1 MQAVAV
7 VKTLGKMEDEL
18 LKEKPASGGR
28 TVYVR
33 EAAPASDSPDSAD
46 ERDEMIAQLREN
58 VELERSSSAWAED
71 EFLPAMQA
79 ASTATVRALSV
90 EKSQRDEII
99 ARLRQELT
107 SGRYGASGEEDLGWS
122 DWIKSVAQRV
132 GIDLDA
138 ASTRGSLTGAVA
150 SVRGSV
156 SETLAAVEKALGD
169 VDLSGLTAEE
179 TGANFSADVVRRA
192 VEGQE
197 PGDALAAEVAR
208 EKAAGQAAFQAFAS
222 SVARE
227 SAASAATEAAEA
239 QAQAQAAKQRLDRK
253 DFAFAASTT
262 LTAAA
267 KPGATVL
274 QVTSQGGF
282 AVGDTIRIG
291 EGTSAETNTIA
302 GFGSIHLAVPVSG
315 SHPAGTVVVCVSA
328 EADEDSAPVYRS
340 AGLIL
345 DAESA
350 AVAAAPA
357 AAPASSAPPEKVPRA
372 FDLPPPPTPAAPGTA
387 LALDG
392 ESGAAFAA
400 KVVREA
406 SAGEAP
412 EMAFAPGAVDPSEAG
427 AATDK
432 VLKRS
437 SSRRLEKAAEA
448 AAAATAAAAAA
459 AAAAIGSAVT
469 RKSAGEIYREGDKP
483 TWEEAGTVA
492 AAPGSDP
499 NAAFASKVVGEAIA
513 GEPPQVAP
521 SSSAEPVSDMPARS
535 RKSAGLS
542 LAIAPRLSGAAFAAA
557 VTQEAIAGEAPK
569 TPSKEAVQSNPP
581 GKALDGLLARSPSRR
596 STSRKS
602 SPKSAPVAVGPSY
615 GEIFREISAQA
626 EAQAE
631 KAEAQ
636 TAAAPASA
644 SADDEKP
651 TVVSSTKLS
660 EPAKAGDTVL
670 QVTSQDGFAVGD
682 TIHIGE
688 GASAETNTI
697 AGFGS
702 IHLATPLAGDHP
714 KGTPIVCVGAEES
727 SAPVYR
733 SAAIVAEA
741 PAETPAEEPAAEA
754 GTAVDAVLARSSSR
768 KVEKLAEAAAATVAA
783 GVAAIDAKVPR
794 KSAGEIYREGDK
806 PTWEEA
812 GTVAAAPGSDPNAA
826 FASKVVGEAIAG
838 EPPQVAPSS
847 SAEPVSDM
855 PARSRKSAGLS
866 LAIAP
871 RLSGAAF
878 AAAVT
883 QEAIAGEAPKTPS
896 KEAVQSNPPGKALDG
911 LLARSPSRRST
922 SRKSSPKSA
931 PVAVGPSYGE
941 IFREISAQAEAQ
953 AEKAEAQTAAAPASA
968 SADDEKPTVVSST
981 KLSEPAKAGDTVL
994 QVTSQDGFAVGDTI
1008 HIGEGASAETNT
1020 IAGFG
1025 SIHLATPL
1033 AGDHPKGT
1041 PIVCVGAEESSAPVY
1056 RSAAIVAEAPAE
1068 TPAEEPAAEAG
1079 TAVDAVLARSSSRKV
1094 EKLAEAAAA
1103 TVAAGVA
1110 AIDAKVPRKSAG
1122 DQFRDIA
1129 SRSKEEEVAGAA
1141 LDGMLARVDSE
1152 PKPRKP
1158 AEKRTSFGPRGAY
1171 VDIYRASERESQQA
1185 ASGRGVSLI
1194 ESFPEDTGAAFA
1206 DEVTAKAITGQLPR
1220 EEFEAGASLVAENL
1234 PGVAVN
1240 TVLARSSSRKVEKL
1254 AEAAAAT
1261 AAATVAALDAK
1272 VPRKSAGE
1280 LYREAAGGSEE
1291 DEAGTAIDGVLARS
1305 SSRKA
1310 EKLAEAAAAKASAAA
1325 AAISAVVPR
1334 KSAGDQYRAAA
1345 GTEDEA
1351 AGAAIDGMLKRAS
1364 SIKSPT
1370 PKPAAPKAPKPSRM
1384 SYGEQ
1389 YRQAV
1394 GDIEVA
1400 EASGVPPP
1408 PLSTTLMEPAESG
1421 ETVLQ
1426 TSGQG
1431 GFAVGDVVRIGEGA
1445 NAETHTIAGF
1455 GSIHLATPLSGS
1467 HPAGTTIVCV
1477 SAEDE
1482 TTAPVYRSAALVAD
1496 PPEAAVEEPAA
1507 VPAAEPEAPLKE
1519 EGATARLLTAAAS
1532 VAGPATRAS
1541 RGRSFDLPAPPA
1553 PEPSPAEPEAGEPSD
1568 AGTAVDAVLAR
1579 SSSRKVER
1587 LAEAAAATAAAAV
1600 AALDA
1605 KVPRKS
1611 AGDVYRAAS
1620 GGVKDDEV
1628 GDAVDGVLARSS
1640 SRKLEKVAEA
1650 ATVTAAATVAA
1661 LDAAVPRKS
1670 AGEVYRAAAGSSR
1683 EEDEA
1688 AGAAIDGMMK
1698 RASSIKSP
1706 TPKPAPKP
1714 QKRSSSRVSYGEQYR
1729 ASAGSSKDDDG
1740 PGAAVDGVLKR
1751 SSSRKVEQLAEAAAA
1766 TASSAVAAL
1775 DAAVPRK
1782 SAGDLYRAAS
1792 GAPDA
1797 ADDEEAGKAVD
1808 SVLARSSSRKLEKAA
1823 EAAAATASA
1832 AVAALESAI
1841 PRKSAGDQYREM
1853 AGSPAAEEDSPVAT
1867 PPRRRSL
1874 FSRVVSIFS
1883 GGERRTL

>member
-469 RKSAGEIYREGDKP
+469 
-483 TWEEAGTVA
+483 
-492 AAPGSDP
+492 
-499 NAAFASKVVGEAIA
+499 
-513 GEPPQVAP
+513 
-521 SSSAEPVSDMPARS
+521 
-535 RKSAGLS
+535 
-542 LAIAPRLSGAAFAAA
+542 
-557 VTQEAIAGEAPK
+557 
-569 TPSKEAVQSNPP
+569 
-581 GKALDGLLARSPSRR
+581 
-596 STSRKS
+596 
-602 SPKSAPVAVGPSY
+602 
-615 GEIFREISAQA
+615 
-626 EAQAE
+626 
-631 KAEAQ
+631 
-636 TAAAPASA
+636 
-644 SADDEKP
+644 
-651 TVVSSTKLS
+651 
-660 EPAKAGDTVL
+660 
-670 QVTSQDGFAVGD
+670 
-682 TIHIGE
+682 
-688 GASAETNTI
+688 
-697 AGFGS
+697 
-702 IHLATPLAGDHP
+702 
-714 KGTPIVCVGAEES
+714 
-727 SAPVYR
+727 
-733 SAAIVAEA
+733 
-741 PAETPAEEPAAEA
+741 
-754 GTAVDAVLARSSSR
+754 
-768 KVEKLAEAAAATVAA
+768 
-783 GVAAIDAKVPR
+783 R

-1797 ADDEEAGKAVD
+1797 ADDDEAGKAVD

-1832 AVAALESAI
+1832 AVAALESTI